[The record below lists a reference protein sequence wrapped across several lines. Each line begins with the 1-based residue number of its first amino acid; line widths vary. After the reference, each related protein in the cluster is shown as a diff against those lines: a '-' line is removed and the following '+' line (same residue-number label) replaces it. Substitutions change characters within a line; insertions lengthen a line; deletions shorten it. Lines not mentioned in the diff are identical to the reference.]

1 MLSADLVNMSPVNE
15 VLPGSTKGVGPV
27 YCDVQGPVN
36 TSVVTPS
43 KQQLCVEDDLVE
55 ANTKA
60 FQSTL
65 HTAFTKPGPGSGSNC
80 EDCDQWG
87 WKSCGNGLGTFTH
100 DRFGVGATTID
111 SSKPFDVVASYSVS
125 AEKFIALTQGGAQGS
140 AQGGAR
146 SLGVW
151 NASWLKDG
159 DCTGKPV
166 PDRCTKALASTFA
179 SDGLALVV
187 SLWKD
192 NATKMSWLNGA
203 CDAAYPECDLSAAT
217 FEIASVE
224 MDEGYAPFATS
235 DYATCRLNIPWQCCY
250 DSGLGAC
257 TKPSDGSQYC
267 YESAHNCLVD
277 CKGKEF
283 CQCDDTKSGAGCDK
297 SWFVP
302 GAKGTDHKAGV
313 KCVSSPPAEMV
324 HVKTEVAA
332 QAEPQVG
339 SSSPPRPCYSGRAD
353 YRMESREGCV
363 SL

>member
-1 MLSADLVNMSPVNE
+1 MGFPTLPADLVNMNPANE
-15 VLPGSTKGVGPV
+15 FLPGSSKGVGPV

-36 TSVVTPS
+36 TSVVAPG

-65 HTAFTKPGPGSGSNC
+65 HTAFTKPGPGSGANC

-87 WKSCGNGLGTFTH
+87 WKSCGNGLGTFVN
-100 DRFGVGATTID
+100 DRFGISATTID
-111 SSKPFDVVASYSVS
+111 SSKPFDVVASYSNS
-125 AEKFIALTQGGAQGS
+125 AQKFIALTQGAT
-140 AQGGAR
+140 R

-151 NASWLKDG
+151 NTSWTKDG

-166 PDRCTKALASTFA
+166 PDTCTQKLASTFA
-179 SDGLALVV
+179 SDGLALVA

-203 CDAAYPECDLSAAT
+203 CDAAYPECDLSTAS
-217 FEIASVE
+217 FEIAHME
-224 MDEGYAPFATS
+224 IDEGYAPFASS

-257 TKPSDGSQYC
+257 TTPSDGSQYC

-277 CKGKEF
+277 CGGKEF
-283 CQCDDTKSGAGCDK
+283 CHCDDTKSGAGCDK

-302 GAKGTDHKAGV
+302 GAKGTDRKAGV
-313 KCVSSPPAEMV
+313 ECASSPPAERAEV
-324 HVKTEVAA
+324 QTEAA
-332 QAEPQVG
+332 QTERLHVVDA
-339 SSSPPRPCYSGRAD
+339 PRPHAPPQCYSGRAN
-353 YRMESREGCV
+353 YPVESREGCV
-363 SL
+363 PRQ